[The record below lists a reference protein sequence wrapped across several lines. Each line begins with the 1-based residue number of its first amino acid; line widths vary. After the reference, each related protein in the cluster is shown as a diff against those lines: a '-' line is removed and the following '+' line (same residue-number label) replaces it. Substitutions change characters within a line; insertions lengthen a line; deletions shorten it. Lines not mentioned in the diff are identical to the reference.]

1 MRSRIGDQ
9 LVYFGKHGLNIAFEL
24 EQYIERVPDHFC
36 TEFIGIEQEQ
46 RSFEASSTRILALR
60 TVHLRLMIQAF
71 LQILYE
77 LRLVGEVIFA
87 EVHYHFCTRFHFGN
101 A

>member
-46 RSFEASSTRILALR
+46 RTRPVDGLR
-60 TVHLRLMIQAF
+60 YRGVLTQLLLTQRLN
-71 LQILYE
+71 
-77 LRLVGEVIFA
+77 EVDQRP
-87 EVHYHFCTRFHFGN
+87 V
-101 A
+101 

>member
-36 TEFIGIEQEQ
+36 TEFIGIEQDPKWFDLSCRRIGAALKQ
-46 RSFEASSTRILALR
+46 PDFFVEAPKPAKQEAML
-60 TVHLRLMIQAF
+60 
-71 LQILYE
+71 
-77 LRLVGEVIFA
+77 
-87 EVHYHFCTRFHFGN
+87 
-101 A
+101 